1 MAEITTFSNFKQV
14 GIVVKDVDK
23 AAEGLSN
30 LCIGPFVPLDAE
42 PTVRWEEQ
50 GKPTEIKIKSRFA
63 YIGQIEIEL
72 IEPLSPSMQKEFL
85 ESKGGGIHHVGFMVE
100 DIDKEVEA
108 MKDKGYRVVQR
119 GWRPTAGG
127 YAYFDTE
134 ESCGI
139 MLEIIQ
145 R

>member
-1 MAEITTFSNFKQV
+1 MADITSFSNFKQV
-14 GIVVKDVDK
+14 GIIVKDIEK
-23 AAEGLSN
+23 AINGLTN
-30 LCIGPFVPLDAE
+30 LGIGPFNPLDAE
-42 PTVRWEEQ
+42 PTVRWEEG
-50 GKPTEIKIKSRFA
+50 GKSTEIKIKSRFA
-63 YIGQIEIEL
+63 YIGQIEVEL
-72 IEPLSPSMQKEFL
+72 IEPISPSMQKEFL
-85 ESKGGGIHHVGFMVE
+85 ESKGGGIHHVGFMVD

-108 MKDKGYRVVQR
+108 MKKKGYRVVQR